1 MIGEKRP
8 IEPFEDRVEGC
19 ERNAEGD
26 REGPELACHRLLRR
40 SRRARCARAVEFG
53 ESPVYIQ
60 GLRHDPT
67 PRKSLATW
75 PTRKAYQTQ
84 MARNTVTHLRTTACS
99 ADCGSCQ
106 KYQ

>member
-40 SRRARCARAVEFG
+40 CRRARCAGAVEFG

-60 GLRHDPT
+60 GLRHDPI
-67 PRKSLATW
+67 PRKSLAMW
-75 PTRKAYQTQ
+75 PEINAYQTQ
-84 MARNTVTHLRTTACS
+84 TARKTVSHFRTTACS
-99 ADCGSCQ
+99 VDRGSRQ